1 MYENLK
7 NALEAEKQD
16 RKEKVSAQI
25 MNGTTENADQ
35 YLMYYL
41 TDSKRT
47 AYKEGRI
54 TREAAVD
61 IAIKRAH
68 KKIEKDMADY
78 FKRLHEAEQAGILKS
93 APISIT
99 WKRSPMWGNNPTAE
113 LQTTFE
119 KDGYTHYSRV
129 NGTSVG
135 GCGYDKESTA
145 VAQVLNQSPE
155 VMKLLYDA
163 AERQPDK
170 KHHDALG
177 YGSGYGI
184 LPYFEGGVGVP
195 CFRAIFEKLGYK
207 WEWTASGKNFD
218 VYTITAQA

>member
-7 NALEAEKQD
+7 KALEAEKQG
-16 RKEKVSAQI
+16 RKDKVSAQI
-25 MNGTTENADQ
+25 MNGTTENKDH
-35 YLMYYL
+35 YLINYS
-41 TDSKRT
+41 TDSKLT

-54 TREAAVD
+54 SRDAAIN
-61 IAIKRAH
+61 IAIKRAY
-68 KKIEKDMADY
+68 KEIEKDMADY
-78 FKRLHEAEQAGILKS
+78 FEHLREAEQAGILKS
-93 APISIT
+93 ATISIE
-99 WKRSPMWGNNPTAE
+99 WKRSAMWGNNPTAE

-129 NGTSVG
+129 NGSSVG

-145 VAQVLNQSPE
+145 AAQVLNQSPE

-170 KHHDALG
+170 KHRDALG

-184 LPYFEGGVGVP
+184 LPYFEGGVGVS
-195 CFRAIFEKLGYK
+195 CFRSIFEKLGYK
-207 WEWTASGKNFD
+207 WECTASGKTFD
-218 VYTITAQA
+218 VYTITAN